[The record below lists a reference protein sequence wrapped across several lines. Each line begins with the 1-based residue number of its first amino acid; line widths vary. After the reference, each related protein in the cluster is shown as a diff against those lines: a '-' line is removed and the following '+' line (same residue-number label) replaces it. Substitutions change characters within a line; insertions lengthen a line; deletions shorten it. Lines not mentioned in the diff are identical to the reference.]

1 MFHQFLRENSNNLDF
16 FPPEIINFGTKI
28 QVNFLISGFVN
39 LNFWTKNVIL
49 THCVLLSADLRVPRL
64 ISIVLRDAGFRLIEF
79 IHHKLPHSKHVDKGR
94 EKLKGESPEM
104 INKLNFLHTSKIC
117 ANWNRHLLA
126 VLENV
131 RKSEI

>member
-1 MFHQFLRENSNNLDF
+1 MYYYYD
-16 FPPEIINFGTKI
+16 P
-28 QVNFLISGFVN
+28 
-39 LNFWTKNVIL
+39 
-49 THCVLLSADLRVPRL
+49 LLSADLRVPRL

-131 RKSEI
+131 L